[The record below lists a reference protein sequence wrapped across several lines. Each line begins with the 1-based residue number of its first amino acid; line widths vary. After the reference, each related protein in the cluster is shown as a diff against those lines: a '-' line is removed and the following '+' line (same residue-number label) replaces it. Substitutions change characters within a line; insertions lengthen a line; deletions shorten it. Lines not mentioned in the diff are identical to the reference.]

1 MLLVELIASSVL
13 DPISKQARPEYR
25 CKLVLVTSVTH
36 PWQFFLSKF
45 IFGRL
50 KTNSTHPQS
59 CHILQTIPT
68 PTSIFAH
75 LWQVTLTLSKF
86 TNPAASIKID
96 HQKAGVNSPTPDSEL
111 SREQVSVLNRVT
123 GVSMFLVS
131 TVTCVIHPRKL
142 FREPA

>member
-1 MLLVELIASSVL
+1 MFLVKLIASSFP
-13 DPISKQARPEYR
+13 DPISKQARPECR
-25 CKLVLVTSVTH
+25 CKFVLVTSVTH
-36 PWQFFLSKF
+36 PWLFFLSKF
-45 IFGRL
+45 IFDQL

-59 CHILQTIPT
+59 CHFLQTIPT

-86 TNPAASIKID
+86 TNSAVSIKIH
-96 HQKAGVNSPTPDSEL
+96 HQKAGVNSPTPDSAL

-123 GVSMFLVS
+123 GVSMVLLS